1 MKEVTSTTL
10 ACPPQSG
17 LQHDCRPH
25 LVRIPDEEGLWC
37 ERPFGQP
44 RLTGSG
50 HVLTR
55 FFRSALVSQA
65 LETFLQPTPLL
76 EARPFLWPPF
86 KSQCN
91 LFGSYLSPTQRLI
104 NRAESLFLLRAGRH
118 PVFFA
123 ICERL
128 TEESWLLSVLF
139 LNPQSPIPAIS
150 TISETFLSATMLQNS
165 R

>member
-37 ERPFGQP
+37 ERPLGQP

-55 FFRSALVSQA
+55 FFRSAFVSQA

-76 EARPFLWPPF
+76 EALGH
-86 KSQCN
+86 S
-91 LFGSYLSPTQRLI
+91 FGPHLNHNATCLVVICLLPSASSTGQR
-104 NRAESLFLLRAGRH
+104 AYFCFARAGTL
-118 PVFFA
+118 FFF
-123 ICERL
+123 L
-128 TEESWLLSVLF
+128 QSVKG
-139 LNPQSPIPAIS
+139 
-150 TISETFLSATMLQNS
+150 
-165 R
+165 